1 VRLLSLRPV
10 LSSLIAYNGG
20 SSDNSANFGTNLSY
34 RIAHQCAIV
43 CIKVAQEAI
52 DLVHQYKST
61 QWATTGFVAA
71 WWYNVLFVYS
81 AATVLVAARVRPLWQ
96 SEISETSILQ
106 SWRRA
111 IDILETYKDYSKSIP
126 KLIVTLQMLF
136 KQVPKSYLSRDVVNS
151 FAQNSPAQQIH
162 LGANDHEE
170 SASDPQA
177 HRSWDNSRNQNASR
191 LDEVGRRHDE
201 DFDGIPALISDI
213 DFFLDADD
221 LSWLNSGPIDL

>member
-1 VRLLSLRPV
+1 
-10 LSSLIAYNGG
+10 
-20 SSDNSANFGTNLSY
+20 
-34 RIAHQCAIV
+34 
-43 CIKVAQEAI
+43 
-52 DLVHQYKST
+52 VHQYKGT
-61 QWATTGFVAA
+61 QWATTGFIAA

-96 SEISETSILQ
+96 SEIGENSILQ

-136 KQVPKSYLSRDVVNS
+136 KQVPKSYLSRDVVRDS
-151 FAQNSPAQQIH
+151 FTAQNSPSQQIH
-162 LGANDHEE
+162 LGSDDHNEP
-170 SASDPQA
+170 AGDLQPP
-177 HRSWDNSRNQNASR
+177 RSWDNSRYQNTDG
-191 LDEVGRRHDE
+191 LDEDV
-201 DFDGIPALISDI
+201 DGIPALTSDI

>member
-1 VRLLSLRPV
+1 VRLLALRPV

-43 CIKVAQEAI
+43 CIKIAQEAI

-61 QWATTGFVAA
+61 QWATTGFIAA

-96 SEISETSILQ
+96 SEISEAAILQ

-111 IDILETYKDYSKSIP
+111 INILETYKDYSKSIP

-136 KQVPKSYLSRDVVNS
+136 KQVPKSYLSRDV
-151 FAQNSPAQQIH
+151 ATRQNSPSKQMHPGSDDHNESAVDAQIH
-162 LGANDHEE
+162 RNWDTSRYHNTAIQDEE
-170 SASDPQA
+170 
-177 HRSWDNSRNQNASR
+177 
-191 LDEVGRRHDE
+191 V
-201 DFDGIPALISDI
+201 DGIPSLISDI

>member
-1 VRLLSLRPV
+1 MRLLSLRPV
-10 LSSLIAYNGG
+10 LSSLIAFNGG
-20 SSDNSANFGTNLSY
+20 SSDSSANFGTNLSY

-43 CIKVAQEAI
+43 CIRVAQEAI

-61 QWATTGFVAA
+61 QWATTGFIAA

-81 AATVLVAARVRPLWQ
+81 AATVLVAARVHPLWQ
-96 SEISETSILQ
+96 CEISEAAILQ

-126 KLIVTLQMLF
+126 TLIVTLQMLF
-136 KQVPKSYLSRDVVNS
+136 KQVPKSYLSRDVVTR
-151 FAQNSPAQQIH
+151 QNSPSQQIH
-162 LGANDHEE
+162 LGSDDHNE
-170 SASDPQA
+170 SAGDAQT
-177 HRSWDNSRNQNASR
+177 HRNCDTSGYHNTAI
-191 LDEVGRRHDE
+191 HDE
-201 DFDGIPALISDI
+201 EVDGIPSLISDI